1 MERRSCVMSWG
12 FVFEGRN
19 LALSASR
26 LTVGQNLIS
35 LPSSVLDAPICA
47 GWIPSLFVHVHRELG
62 QFQPQSWKL
71 NPNKQWRN
79 NSFLGI
85 SSKAYQRRNSRNS
98 PFPWRDLT
106 WSGMKTS
113 STKWGKTCL
122 SCGKSIIKKRLPLR
136 QSNIEVTVSLRGVL
150 GPVLYLIHTVD
161 LSMNVHLLLL
171 SLAMRYTFIL
181 RNTPR

>member
-1 MERRSCVMSWG
+1 MRFCVRREEPRPEC
-12 FVFEGRN
+12 FPADCR
-19 LALSASR
+19 
-26 LTVGQNLIS
+26 
-35 LPSSVLDAPICA
+35 P
-47 GWIPSLFVHVHRELG
+47 
-62 QFQPQSWKL
+62 KL
-71 NPNKQWRN
+71 NFVAEFCFRRAYLCWMNSQSVCPCSSWTRPISVTILKIESEWRN

-98 PFPWRDLT
+98 HFPWRDST